1 MREKPNYYAI
11 LPAQIRYDKN
21 ISNFAK
27 ILYSELTALSNKEGY
42 CWASNK
48 YFSDLYGVTTKTVS
62 NTINGLKDKGYI
74 VIQMQY
80 EGKQIIRRI
89 ISIYVNTPME
99 EKVKD
104 TREEKVKGGIEEK
117 VKDNTTSVNTTSKNI
132 YVRNNEEFE
141 EFWKGIKARKINKEK
156 CKNYYRKITDS
167 ITCQEL
173 IDKYNYLISN
183 TKDLHFVVHPE
194 RWLRDKRWDDEVLT
208 EDKHVYISQ
217 PEESDSPLDEDY
229 FNKKIKEEKNPAMV
243 DFFNHQLQE
252 WKKQNKIE
260 V

>member
-104 TREEKVKGGIEEK
+104 TGEEKVKGGIEEK

>member
-1 MREKPNYYAI
+1 
-11 LPAQIRYDKN
+11 
-21 ISNFAK
+21 
-27 ILYSELTALSNKEGY
+27 
-42 CWASNK
+42 
-48 YFSDLYGVTTKTVS
+48 
-62 NTINGLKDKGYI
+62 
-74 VIQMQY
+74 MQY

-104 TREEKVKGGIEEK
+104 TGEEKVKGGIEEK